1 MPSSKPRYF
10 SYSYPGEL
18 GTQEIPGVIEFFP
31 RQVEFGA
38 TKTVKNPASGGIGG
52 LGVPNIPNLPA
63 PGVNSIVDKIKN
75 QLPGNIGKL
84 KSVVSGMKMQ
94 TGRDSVK
101 TYGHISLP
109 MPQNLLAVQSAN
121 YSQANIGAT
130 GAAAVALGTSSGRD
144 EQISGI
150 KKLLAGAA
158 TDLIGAAGNVVQVA
172 TGQVTNPFSFTLF
185 QGMTH
190 RTFNYSFQFAP
201 KDPMESELIKKI
213 CDSFMYYQ
221 LPARDPAGEFQFVEI
236 PLQWD
241 INYKWYGGENKFLE
255 SPNRSVLTS
264 VNVTYGAAG
273 GAHRHTDGSPM
284 DVNLDIVYTEVEPL
298 FRDSFGGGVLNADLK
313 GAGQTVGGSNRGLA
327 GNTGST
333 PFRAPDGTGT
343 P

>member
-1 MPSSKPRYF
+1 
-10 SYSYPGEL
+10 
-18 GTQEIPGVIEFFP
+18 
-31 RQVEFGA
+31 
-38 TKTVKNPASGGIGG
+38 
-52 LGVPNIPNLPA
+52 
-63 PGVNSIVDKIKN
+63 
-75 QLPGNIGKL
+75 
-84 KSVVSGMKMQ
+84 
-94 TGRDSVK
+94 
-101 TYGHISLP
+101 

-158 TDLIGAAGNVVQVA
+158 TDLIGAVGNVVQVA
-172 TGQVTNPFSFTLF
+172 TGQVSNPFSFTLF

-190 RTFNYSFQFAP
+190 RTFNYSFVFAP
-201 KDPMESELIKKI
+201 KDPKESELVKKI
-213 CDSFMYYQ
+213 CDTFMYYQ

-264 VNVTYGAAG
+264 VNVTYGAG
-273 GAHRHTDGSPM
+273 GGSHRHTDGSPM

-298 FRDSFGGGVLNADLK
+298 FRDSFGGKVLNADLK
-313 GAGQTVGGSNRGLA
+313 GAGQTVSGSLKSKTSNSA
-327 GNTGST
+327 ET
-333 PFRAPDGTGT
+333 PFKAPDGTGT